1 MNPIL
6 RILVVFMA
14 SAALA
19 FPQARPAGNRN
30 ANGAPA
36 VELDYEA
43 IRLEKVVSVVRITEK
58 ISVDGHL
65 DEPAWQ
71 MALPATGFITSLPRA
86 GEPSSERTEVR
97 FLYDADNLYV
107 GFICYDS
114 DPTDN
119 VVVLREDFTS
129 QESDG
134 VAMILDSLHDR
145 RSAFQ
150 FGTNPAGA
158 KRDSQI
164 TNNGQF
170 NNDWDS
176 VWDVKVSTNNDSWIA
191 EFVIP
196 FKTLRFSQPPSA
208 EWGVNLSRFIVR
220 RNEQS
225 FWSPIPIRYS
235 MSRVSQAGTLNGFE
249 DTRQGRN
256 IRVKPFAIAGITQV
270 RGTDSQ
276 IRTLKDYDGGVDAK
290 YSLTPS
296 LTLDATYRTDFA
308 QVEVDQQQV
317 NLTRFNLFFPEKR
330 DFFLENA
337 GIFNFGG
344 GSSFQGGGNANLVPF
359 FSRSIGLSGGTP
371 IPIIG
376 GTRVSGRVGQYE
388 TGFLAMKTESFTD
401 GARSIPSNNYLVGRV
416 KRSFSTSSWLGGLVT
431 NRDSTR
437 PGDYNRVY
445 GPDAHFQFFD
455 RLEFDTFLLR
465 SDTPGKSGRNQARKL
480 ATAWRD
486 DELNVGA
493 EYNSVQT
500 NFNPEMGFIR
510 RRDMTQYSGDFSWL
524 PRLRRSRTIR
534 NLIFT
539 SSLDYFEGGNGKVET
554 RTQGINLGAQLQ
566 SGGNIQ
572 FSVNENFDRL
582 LNSFLIRST
591 RQGHASDL
599 TIAAGD
605 YQYREYVVRFNSSQR
620 GKIAGNANMTFGE
633 FWNGHRKSFGGAIG
647 LRPDY
652 RLNINLDTSH
662 NRVNLPNGS
671 FATTLVGA
679 RLLYGFSPRLF
690 INAYVQYNADT
701 HQVSSNIRFNF
712 IHHPLSDLYLVYND
726 RRDTRDGQLV
736 ERAFI
741 VKLTNLFN
749 F

>member
-1 MNPIL
+1 MSVFW
-6 RILVVFMA
+6 RVLVVCLLTA
-14 SAALA
+14 VAA
-19 FPQARPAGNRN
+19 FPQARNGSG
-30 ANGAPA
+30 NGAPP
-36 VELDYEA
+36 VEIDYEA
-43 IRLEKVVSVVRITEK
+43 IRLERIVTAIHATGEM
-58 ISVDGHL
+58 SLDGRL
-65 DEPAWQ
+65 DEPEWKLA
-71 MALPATGFITSLPRA
+71 AAATDFITSQPRR
-86 GEPSSERTEVR
+86 GEPATERTEVR
-97 FLYDADNLYV
+97 FVYDDDNLYV
-107 GFICYDS
+107 GFMVWDD
-114 DPTDN
+114 DPSDN
-119 VVVLREDFTS
+119 VVVLREDFAS

-134 VAMILDSLHDR
+134 VSMVLDSLHDR

-158 KRDSQI
+158 KRDSQV

-176 VWDVKVSTNNDSWIA
+176 VWDVKVGETDKGWTA
-191 EFVIP
+191 EFAIP
-196 FKTLRFSQPPSA
+196 FKTLRFVESDSEQ
-208 EWGVNLSRFIVR
+208 EWGVNLSRFTVR

-235 MSRVSQAGTLNGFE
+235 MSRISQAGTLRGLAGI
-249 DTRQGRN
+249 RQGRN
-256 IRVKPFAIAGITQV
+256 VRIKPFATAGITQV
-270 RGTDSQ
+270 RRTDGGMQ
-276 IRTLKDYDGGVDAK
+276 TLRDYDGGVDAK

-376 GTRVSGRVGQYE
+376 GTRISGRVGQYE

-401 GARSIPSNNYLVGRV
+401 GTRSIPSNNYLVGRI
-416 KRSFSTSSWLGGLVT
+416 KRSFSTSSWIGALVT
-431 NRDSTR
+431 SRDSTL

-465 SDTPGKSGRNQARKL
+465 SDTLGKSGKNQARKF

-486 DELNVGA
+486 DELVIA
-493 EYNSVQT
+493 TEYNTVQT
-500 NFNPEMGFIR
+500 NFNPEIGFIR

-524 PRLRRSRTIR
+524 PLMKGSRTIR
-534 NLIFT
+534 NLIFST
-539 SSLDYFEGGNGKVET
+539 NLDYYEGGNGKVET
-554 RTQGINLGAQLQ
+554 RTQTVNLGMQLQ
-566 SGGNIQ
+566 NRGSIN
-572 FSVNENFDRL
+572 FSANETFDRL
-582 LNSFLIRST
+582 VNAFFIRST
-591 RQGHASDL
+591 RQGHSSDL

-605 YQYREYVVRFNSSQR
+605 YKYREYAARFDTGQSR
-620 GKIAGNANMTFGE
+620 KISGDGNMSWGE
-633 FWNGHRKSFGGAIG
+633 FWNGRRKSFSGSLG
-647 LRPDY
+647 LRPNHHVNVELTY
-652 RLNINLDTSH
+652 SQ

-671 FATTLVGA
+671 FTTNLVGT
-679 RLLYGFSPRLF
+679 RLLYGFTPRLF
-690 INAYVQYNADT
+690 INAFIQYNADT
-701 HQVSSNIRFNF
+701 HQVSSNIRFNL

-726 RRDTRDGQLV
+726 RRDTVRGEPV

-741 VKLTNLFN
+741 IKLTNLFN